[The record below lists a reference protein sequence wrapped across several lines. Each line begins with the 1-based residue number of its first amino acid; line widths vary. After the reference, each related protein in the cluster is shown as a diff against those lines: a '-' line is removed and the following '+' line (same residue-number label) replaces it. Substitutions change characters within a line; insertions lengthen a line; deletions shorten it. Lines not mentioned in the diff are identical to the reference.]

1 MNYNLF
7 IIRSPLQ
14 IINAYEAIDYFDLKN
29 NILVTIDTKG
39 LSNAEQ
45 ISYLKSNDIKWE
57 KEIRFGNT
65 DQKSKSNFLQYI
77 KLIKSLKEYK
87 YDNIFIG
94 DYGSIHKIILA
105 NLKSKNQYLLDDGT
119 TTLLRHLQFKT
130 DKTKSKFSLRTF
142 RFKLFGLKTNTKQLL
157 NYFSIFKLNP
167 NFSEK
172 VIMNNFDKLKTI
184 HNIDSFTK
192 DNCIYIM
199 GQPLVE
205 TGYIKRDVYLDFITN
220 IIKKYKNQKVVYLAH
235 RSETLE
241 SIEEYENDFFTI
253 LKSSKP
259 IELMFLEEKKYPEQI
274 IGFTSAALFT
284 FKILFPKSSILSIE
298 ITKEQFV
305 QNYYIMELIYSHMK
319 SQDIEFLTV

>member
-14 IINAYEAIDYFDLKN
+14 IINAYEAIEYFDLKN

-119 TTLLRHLQFKT
+119 TTLLRHIQFKT
-130 DKTKSKFSLRTF
+130 DKTKSKFNLRTF

-167 NFSEK
+167 NSSEK
-172 VIMNNFDKLKTI
+172 VIMNNL
-184 HNIDSFTK
+184 N
-192 DNCIYIM
+192 
-199 GQPLVE
+199 P
-205 TGYIKRDVYLDFITN
+205 
-220 IIKKYKNQKVVYLAH
+220 
-235 RSETLE
+235 
-241 SIEEYENDFFTI
+241 
-253 LKSSKP
+253 
-259 IELMFLEEKKYPEQI
+259 
-274 IGFTSAALFT
+274 
-284 FKILFPKSSILSIE
+284 
-298 ITKEQFV
+298 
-305 QNYYIMELIYSHMK
+305 
-319 SQDIEFLTV
+319 